1 MKMKSLAKRLMLA
14 ASLTCLALAGFGQQE
29 PMFTQYIFNMQT
41 VNPGYAGS
49 WQTLGFMA
57 VTRHQWV
64 GIEGNPSTQTFSL
77 QTPFRS
83 ENVGVGLNILNDRF
97 GFEKRLGVDL
107 DYSYRIS
114 VSRNSSLR
122 FGIKAGFTNYSNPL
136 GSYTLYP
143 GTNDPN
149 FEGEIKNKFMP
160 NVGIGL
166 FLSSERYY
174 VGVSAPKLV
183 ETKLKIAG
191 NNGKYEDAV
200 FQDLRHFYLIGGV
213 VFDLSRSV
221 KFKPTVFT
229 RVVGGAPVQYDI
241 SANFLFAEKFWLGAM
256 YRSGDAVGVV
266 AQWIYKNK
274 FRVGYATDFTITD
287 LRNYHGGTHE
297 IMLSYEIDWSRFV
310 SPRYF

>member
-83 ENVGVGLNILNDRF
+83 ENVGVGLNIMHDRI
-97 GFEKRLGVDL
+97 GLEKRLMFDI
-107 DYSYRIS
+107 DYSYRIA
-114 VSRNSSLR
+114 VSNRSSLR
-122 FGIKAGFTNYSNPL
+122 LGIKAGFTNYSNPL
-136 GSYTLYP
+136 GLYTTYP
-143 GTNDPN
+143 GASDPN
-149 FEGEIKNKFMP
+149 FQGEVTNKFMP
-160 NVGIGL
+160 NIGAGL
-166 FLSSERYY
+166 FLSSDRYY
-174 VGVSAPKLV
+174 VGISAPKLV
-183 ETKLKIAG
+183 ES
-191 NNGKYEDAV
+191 V
-200 FQDLRHFYLIGGV
+200 FKNQENEVNVLQDYRHYYLIGGV

-229 RVVGGAPVQYDI
+229 RVVVGAPVQYDI

-287 LRNYHGGTHE
+287 LRNYHKGTHE

>member
-83 ENVGVGLNILNDRF
+83 ENVGVGLNIMHDRI
-97 GFEKRLGVDL
+97 GLEKRLMFDI
-107 DYSYRIS
+107 DYSYRIAIS
-114 VSRNSSLR
+114 NRSSLR
-122 FGIKAGFTNYSNPL
+122 LGIKAGFTNYSNPL
-136 GSYTLYP
+136 GLYTTYP
-143 GTNDPN
+143 GASDPN
-149 FEGEIKNKFMP
+149 FQGEVTNKFMP
-160 NVGIGL
+160 NIGAGL
-166 FLSSERYY
+166 FLSSDRYY
-174 VGVSAPKLV
+174 VGISAPKLV
-183 ETKLKIAG
+183 ES
-191 NNGKYEDAV
+191 V
-200 FQDLRHFYLIGGV
+200 FKNQENEVNVLQDYRHYYLIGGV

-229 RVVGGAPVQYDI
+229 RVVVGAPVQYDI

-287 LRNYHGGTHE
+287 LRNYHKGTHE

>member
-83 ENVGVGLNILNDRF
+83 ENVGVGLNIMHDRI
-97 GFEKRLGVDL
+97 GLEKRLMFDI
-107 DYSYRIS
+107 DYSYRIAIS
-114 VSRNSSLR
+114 NRSSLR
-122 FGIKAGFTNYSNPL
+122 LGIKAGFTNYSNPL
-136 GSYTLYP
+136 GLYTTYP
-143 GTNDPN
+143 GASDPN
-149 FEGEIKNKFMP
+149 FQGEVTNKFMP
-160 NVGIGL
+160 NIGAGL
-166 FLSSERYY
+166 FLSSDRYY
-174 VGVSAPKLV
+174 VGISAPKLV
-183 ETKLKIAG
+183 ES
-191 NNGKYEDAV
+191 V
-200 FQDLRHFYLIGGV
+200 FKNQENEVNVLQDYRHYYLIGGV

-229 RVVGGAPVQYDI
+229 RVVVGAPVQYDI

-274 FRVGYATDFTITD
+274 FRIGYATDFTITD
-287 LRNYHGGTHE
+287 LRNYHKGTHE

>member
-1 MKMKSLAKRLMLA
+1 M
-14 ASLTCLALAGFGQQE
+14 
-29 PMFTQYIFNMQT
+29 
-41 VNPGYAGS
+41 
-49 WQTLGFMA
+49 
-57 VTRHQWV
+57 
-64 GIEGNPSTQTFSL
+64 
-77 QTPFRS
+77 
-83 ENVGVGLNILNDRF
+83 
-97 GFEKRLGVDL
+97 
-107 DYSYRIS
+107 
-114 VSRNSSLR
+114 
-122 FGIKAGFTNYSNPL
+122 
-136 GSYTLYP
+136 
-143 GTNDPN
+143 
-149 FEGEIKNKFMP
+149 
-160 NVGIGL
+160 
-166 FLSSERYY
+166 
-174 VGVSAPKLV
+174 
-183 ETKLKIAG
+183 KIAG